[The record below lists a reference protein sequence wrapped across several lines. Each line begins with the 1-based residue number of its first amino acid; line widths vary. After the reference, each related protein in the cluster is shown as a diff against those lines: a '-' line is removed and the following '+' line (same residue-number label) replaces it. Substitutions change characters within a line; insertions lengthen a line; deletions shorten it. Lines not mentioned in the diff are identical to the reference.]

1 MRAAPGM
8 RTVADPYRD
17 RELFRFVGSMEG
29 VPEWTDP
36 NEGAARGY
44 ALLERAARL
53 APGLVLAAGLAALAN
68 AAPSG
73 AIALAILGGLALRNT
88 VGLPPAYEPG
98 VRFAAGAVLRTG
110 VALLGIRLSVGALG
124 AVGAA
129 ALPIAAACIAAALL
143 LAAAWTRGFG
153 LPRRLG
159 LLVAVGTAI
168 CGNSAIAA
176 TAPVIGA
183 NEEET
188 SYAVGTITLFGL
200 LALFVHPFVAHALFG
215 DDARLAGV
223 FLGTAI
229 HDTAQVAGAGLL
241 YAQHYGA
248 PDALDAAA
256 LTKLVRNLFL
266 LAVIPW
272 IALSHGRRRAAHG
285 PSLLPVFVVGFA
297 ALAAL
302 RTLGDLAVA
311 ASPSLVDGA
320 LWAAAIGAASD
331 ASAAC
336 LAVAMAAIG
345 LSTRLGRLRSLGLAP
360 LAAGLAAALTV
371 ALVSAGLVQLL
382 ARRLLAA

>member
-1 MRAAPGM
+1 MRA
-8 RTVADPYRD
+8 TADPYRD

-29 VPEWTDP
+29 VPEWSDP
-36 NEGAARGY
+36 GEGAARGY
-44 ALLERAARL
+44 ALLERVAEL
-53 APGLVLAAGLAALAN
+53 APGLALAAGLALLAS

-73 AIALAILGGLALRNT
+73 ASALAILGGLALRNT
-88 VGLPPAYEPG
+88 VGLPPAYEAG
-98 VRFAAGAVLRTG
+98 LRFAAGTLLRTG

-124 AVGAA
+124 EIGAA

-143 LAAAWTRGFG
+143 LAAAAARAFG
-153 LPRRLG
+153 LSRRLG
-159 LLVAVGTAI
+159 LLIAVGTAI

-176 TAPVIGA
+176 TAPLIGA
-183 NEEET
+183 REDET

-200 LALFVHPFVAHALFG
+200 LALFVHPFVAHHWFG
-215 DDARLAGV
+215 ADARLAGL

-229 HDTAQVAGAGLL
+229 HDTAQVAAAGLL
-241 YAQHYGA
+241 YAQRYGA
-248 PDALDAAA
+248 PETLDAAA

-266 LAVIPW
+266 LAVVPL
-272 IALSHGRRRAAHG
+272 IALWHGRRRAAVG
-285 PSLLPVFVVGFA
+285 PRLVPLFVVGFA

-302 RTLGDLAVA
+302 RTLGDRAAL

-320 LWAAAIGAASD
+320 LWTAAVGAASG

-360 LAAGLAAALTV
+360 LAAGLAAALAV
-371 ALVSAGLVQLL
+371 ALVSAGLVHVL
-382 ARRLLAA
+382 ARRLLEAA